1 MVVVRGTISED
12 QVREWLENWLSLA
25 ICDKMPD
32 ALPANS
38 GAKAFDGISGARINK
53 IMMEDA
59 IKKLP
64 IDLQR
69 VVHFRWTG
77 PKVKLRDALICLGY
91 GKSEYYR
98 RCDLAVIA
106 IYRIINGL
114 ALNYANLWDRI
125 HRDSDSR

>member
-1 MVVVRGTISED
+1 MVVVRGTISEA
-12 QVREWLENWLSLA
+12 QVREWLENWISLA
-25 ICDKMPD
+25 ICDKFFD
-32 ALPANS
+32 ALPSNS

-59 IKKLP
+59 IQKLP
-64 IDLQR
+64 IELQR

-77 PKVKLRDALICLGY
+77 NKVRLRDALKCLGY

-98 RCDLAVIA
+98 RCDLAVTA

-125 HRDSDSR
+125 NRSS